1 MLQVKLITG
10 STREG
15 RAADLVAPWLIRGLE
30 ARDDFE
36 LEVLDLRD
44 WDLPMFQ
51 ETFTTVGDMH
61 NPTFSSPTVKGW
73 NTTIGSADAFVFLT
87 PEYNHSLPAVL
98 KNAIDSV
105 FVTFGFRNKPSVC
118 VAYSGGQTGGSR
130 APEHLAQIALEAEMV
145 PLRNNVLLPF
155 IGEAFDEAGEP
166 KNPAT
171 NLALSILLD
180 DLSWWGEALKSARTS
195 GVLPPA
201 MFRQMAAQ
209 SAAAAAEAIAE
220 DL

>member
-1 MLQVKLITG
+1 MLQVKLIIG

-15 RAADLVAPWLIRGLE
+15 RAAELVAPWLIRGLTT
-30 ARDDFE
+30 RDDFE

-44 WDLPMFQ
+44 WDLPMFR
-51 ETFTTVGDMH
+51 ETFATIGDMH
-61 NPTFSSPTVKGW
+61 NPTFSSPTVKEW

-130 APEHLAQIALEAEMV
+130 APEHLAQIAS
-145 PLRNNVLLPF
+145 R
-155 IGEAFDEAGEP
+155 GH
-166 KNPAT
+166 
-171 NLALSILLD
+171 
-180 DLSWWGEALKSARTS
+180 R
-195 GVLPPA
+195 
-201 MFRQMAAQ
+201 
-209 SAAAAAEAIAE
+209 
-220 DL
+220 

>member
-1 MLQVKLITG
+1 MLKVKLIIG

-15 RAADLVAPWLIRGLE
+15 RAADLVAPWLISALK
-30 ARDDFE
+30 ARDDFQ
-36 LEVLDLRD
+36 LQVLDLRD
-44 WDLPMFQ
+44 WDLPLFR
-51 ETFTTVGDMH
+51 ETFATIGDMQ
-61 NPTFSSPTVKGW
+61 NPTFSSPIVKEW

-145 PLRNNVLLPF
+145 PLRNNVLIPF
-155 IGEAFDEAGEP
+155 IGEAFDEAGAAR
-166 KNPAT
+166 NPNT
-171 NLALSILLD
+171 NLALSILMD
-180 DLSWWGEALKSARTS
+180 DLSWWGEALKSARGTK
-195 GVLPPA
+195 VLPPA

-209 SAAAAAEAIAE
+209 TASAQADAIAE

>member
-1 MLQVKLITG
+1 MSKLKLIVG
-10 STREG
+10 STRPT
-15 RAADLVAPWLIRGLE
+15 RSADLVAPWVV
-30 ARDDFE
+30 ARASAHEGFD
-36 LEVLDLRD
+36 LEVIDLRD
-44 WDLPMFQ
+44 WPLPFFA
-51 ETFTTVGDMH
+51 EHVG
-61 NPTFSSPTVKGW
+61 
-73 NTTIGSADAFVFLT
+73 TIGDFSDPTYSEPIVKAWNNKINEADAYIIVT

-166 KNPAT
+166 KKPIT

-180 DLSWWGEALKSARTS
+180 DLSWWGEALKSARAS
-195 GVLPPA
+195 GILPPA
-201 MFRQMAAQ
+201 MIRQMAAQ
-209 SAAAAAEAIAE
+209 TAVAAAEAIAE
-220 DL
+220 

>member
-1 MLQVKLITG
+1 
-10 STREG
+10 
-15 RAADLVAPWLIRGLE
+15 
-30 ARDDFE
+30 
-36 LEVLDLRD
+36 
-44 WDLPMFQ
+44 MFQ
-51 ETFTTVGDMH
+51 ETFATIGDMH
-61 NPTFSSPTVKGW
+61 NPTFSSPTVKEW

-155 IGEAFDEAGEP
+155 IGEAFDAAGEP
-166 KNPAT
+166 KNPIT

-180 DLSWWGEALKSARTS
+180 DLSWWGEALKSARSS

-209 SAAAAAEAIAE
+209 TAAAAAEAVAE

>member
-1 MLQVKLITG
+1 MLQVKLIIG

-15 RAADLVAPWLIRGLE
+15 RAADLVAPWLIRALE
-30 ARDDFE
+30 KRDDFE
-36 LEVLDLRD
+36 LQVLDLRD
-44 WDLPMFQ
+44 WDLPMFR
-51 ETFTTVGDMH
+51 ETFATIGDMH
-61 NPTFSSPTVKGW
+61 DPTFSSPTVKEW

-105 FVTFGFRNKPSVC
+105 FVTFGFRNKPSAC
-118 VAYSGGQTGGSR
+118 VAYSGGLTGGAR

-155 IGEAFDEAGEP
+155 VGEAFDEAGEP
-166 KNPAT
+166 QNPIA
-171 NLALSILLD
+171 NLSLSILLD
-180 DLSWWGEALKSARTS
+180 DLSWWGETLKSARTS
-195 GVLPPA
+195 GELPPG
-201 MFRQMAAQ
+201 MIRQMAAQ
-209 SAAAAAEAIAE
+209 TVATEAEAVAE

>member
-1 MLQVKLITG
+1 MLQVKLIIG

-15 RAADLVAPWLIRGLE
+15 RAADLVAPWLIRGLKT
-30 ARDDFE
+30 RDDFE
-36 LEVLDLRD
+36 LQVLDLRD

-51 ETFTTVGDMH
+51 ETFATIGDMH
-61 NPTFSSPTVKGW
+61 NPT
-73 NTTIGSADAFVFLT
+73 
-87 PEYNHSLPAVL
+87 VL

-105 FVTFGFRNKPSVC
+105 FVTFGFRNKPSAC
-118 VAYSGGQTGGSR
+118 VAYSGGLTGGSR

-155 IGEAFDEAGEP
+155 IGEVFDETGEP
-166 KNPAT
+166 KNLIT

-195 GVLPPA
+195 GALPPA
-201 MFRQMAAQ
+201 YLDSAFRGALKMG
-209 SAAAAAEAIAE
+209 
-220 DL
+220 

>member
-1 MLQVKLITG
+1 MLQVKLIIG

-15 RAADLVAPWLIRGLE
+15 RAADLVAPWLIRALKT
-30 ARDDFE
+30 RDDFE

-51 ETFTTVGDMH
+51 ETFATVGDMH
-61 NPTFSSPTVKGW
+61 NPTFSSPTVKEW

-118 VAYSGGQTGGSR
+118 VAYSGGLAGGSR

-166 KNPAT
+166 KNPIT

-201 MFRQMAAQ
+201 IFRQMAAQ
-209 SAAAAAEAIAE
+209 TAEAAAEAIAE
-220 DL
+220 DT